1 MNMSISVTAL
11 KEELDTV
18 IHLRS
23 RFGPNHAGMS
33 ISPVKNPLTREYPSC
48 VRNVDSSGN
57 IILGKDDN
65 PLDYFVRTT
74 DRFFIKDGDE
84 FDLSNPIKAKQWE
97 AIKFSDLIFDNKGKF
112 DENGKMLVGPEEKI
126 GPQAVYYVE
135 RIIEDTRKRNSASRK
150 LNKALNYIF
159 NASRDALRIRAML
172 LGKYIKDAYDE
183 EIEEFLTEIAKKD
196 ADKIISLFESNDTK
210 YLIAFTYAKQK
221 GILRQKAGLYTY
233 NDNDII
239 GRDAD
244 SCIDFMKNP
253 KNKLITDRIL
263 REIQEISVKDKDV
276 IIEAISEDNKRIED
290 LKARNEVSSTQS
302 FLDDSK
308 SDSEILKDLEDA
320 EKTPLENKSKPTSK
334 ASK

>member
-1 MNMSISVTAL
+1 MSISVTAL

-48 VRNVDSSGN
+48 VRNIDSSGN

-183 EIEEFLTEIAKKD
+183 EVEEFLTEIAKKD

-263 REIQEISVKDKDV
+263 REIQEISVRDKDV

-290 LKARNEVSSTQS
+290 LKAKNEVSSTQS
-302 FLDDSK
+302 LDGSK
-308 SDSEILKDLEDA
+308 SDSEILKDLENA

>member
-1 MNMSISVTAL
+1 MSISVTAL

-135 RIIEDTRKRNSASRK
+135 RIIEDTKKRNTVSRK
-150 LNKALNYIF
+150 LNKALNYIY

-320 EKTPLENKSKPTSK
+320 EKTSLENKSKPTSK

>member
-1 MNMSISVTAL
+1 MSISVTAL

-57 IILGKDDN
+57 IILGKNDN

-84 FDLSNPIKAKQWE
+84 FDLSNSIKAKQWE

-135 RIIEDTRKRNSASRK
+135 RIIEDTKKRNTASRK

-276 IIEAISEDNKRIED
+276 IIEAISDDNKRIED
-290 LKARNEVSSTQS
+290 LKAQNEVSTTQG

-308 SDSEILKDLEDA
+308 SDSEILKDLENA
-320 EKTPLENKSKPTSK
+320 EKLPLENKSKPTNKSSK
-334 ASK
+334 

>member
-1 MNMSISVTAL
+1 MSISVTAL

-97 AIKFSDLIFDNKGKF
+97 AIKFSDLIFDNRGKF
-112 DENGKMLVGPEEKI
+112 DESGKMLIGPEEKI

-135 RIIEDTRKRNSASRK
+135 RIIEDTKKRNTVSRK
-150 LNKALNYIF
+150 LNKALNYIY

-320 EKTPLENKSKPTSK
+320 EKTSLENKSKPTSK

>member
-135 RIIEDTRKRNSASRK
+135 RIIEDTRKRNTASRK

-290 LKARNEVSSTQS
+290 LKAKNEVSSTQS
-302 FLDDSK
+302 FLDGSK

-320 EKTPLENKSKPTSK
+320 EKTPLENKSKPTSE

>member
-1 MNMSISVTAL
+1 MSISVTAL

-183 EIEEFLTEIAKKD
+183 EVEEFLTEIAKKD

-263 REIQEISVKDKDV
+263 REIQEISVRDKDV

-290 LKARNEVSSTQS
+290 LKAKNEVSSTQS
-302 FLDDSK
+302 LDGSK
-308 SDSEILKDLEDA
+308 SDSEILKDLENA
-320 EKTPLENKSKPTSK
+320 EKTPLENKSKPTSE

>member
-1 MNMSISVTAL
+1 MSISVTAL

-97 AIKFSDLIFDNKGKF
+97 AIKFSDLIFDNRGKF
-112 DENGKMLVGPEEKI
+112 DESGKMLVGPEEKI

-135 RIIEDTRKRNSASRK
+135 RIIEDTKKRNTVSRK
-150 LNKALNYIF
+150 LNKALNYIY

>member
-1 MNMSISVTAL
+1 MSISVTAL

-221 GILRQKAGLYTY
+221 GILRQKAGLYL
-233 NDNDII
+233 
-239 GRDAD
+239 
-244 SCIDFMKNP
+244 S
-253 KNKLITDRIL
+253 LIHI
-263 REIQEISVKDKDV
+263 
-276 IIEAISEDNKRIED
+276 
-290 LKARNEVSSTQS
+290 
-302 FLDDSK
+302 
-308 SDSEILKDLEDA
+308 
-320 EKTPLENKSKPTSK
+320 
-334 ASK
+334 

>member
-1 MNMSISVTAL
+1 MSISVTAL

-263 REIQEISVKDKDV
+263 REIQEISVRDKDV

-290 LKARNEVSSTQS
+290 LKAKNEVSSTQS
-302 FLDDSK
+302 FLDGSK
-308 SDSEILKDLEDA
+308 SDSEILKDLENA
-320 EKTPLENKSKPTSK
+320 EKTPLENKSKPTSN

>member
-1 MNMSISVTAL
+1 MSISVTAL

-135 RIIEDTRKRNSASRK
+135 RIIEDTRKRNSDSRK

-196 ADKIISLFESNDTK
+196 ANKIISLFESNDTK

-239 GRDAD
+239 GRNAD

-276 IIEAISEDNKRIED
+276 IIEAISDDNKRIED
-290 LKARNEVSSTQS
+290 LKAQNEVSTTQG

-308 SDSEILKDLEDA
+308 SDSEILKDLENA
-320 EKTPLENKSKPTSK
+320 EKLPLENKSKPTSK
-334 ASK
+334 SSK

>member
-1 MNMSISVTAL
+1 MSISVTAL

-135 RIIEDTRKRNSASRK
+135 RIIEDTKKRNTASRK

-290 LKARNEVSSTQS
+290 LKAKNEVSSTQS
-302 FLDDSK
+302 FLDGSK

-320 EKTPLENKSKPTSK
+320 EKTPLENKSKPTSE

>member
-1 MNMSISVTAL
+1 MSISVTAL

-183 EIEEFLTEIAKKD
+183 EVEEFLTEIAKKD

-263 REIQEISVKDKDV
+263 REIQEISVRDKDV

-290 LKARNEVSSTQS
+290 LKAKNEVSSTQS
-302 FLDDSK
+302 LDGSK
-308 SDSEILKDLEDA
+308 SDSEILKDLENA

-334 ASK
+334 

>member
-1 MNMSISVTAL
+1 MSISVTAL

-84 FDLSNPIKAKQWE
+84 FDLSNPVKSKQWE

-263 REIQEISVKDKDV
+263 REIQEISVRDKDV

-290 LKARNEVSSTQS
+290 LKAKNEVSSTQS
-302 FLDDSK
+302 LDGSK
-308 SDSEILKDLEDA
+308 SDSEILKDLENA

-334 ASK
+334 DSK

>member
-1 MNMSISVTAL
+1 MSISVTAL

-263 REIQEISVKDKDV
+263 REIQEISVRDKDV
-276 IIEAISEDNKRIED
+276 IIEVISEDNKRIED
-290 LKARNEVSSTQS
+290 LKAKNEVSSTQS
-302 FLDDSK
+302 FLDGSK
-308 SDSEILKDLEDA
+308 SDSEILKDLEDG
-320 EKTPLENKSKPTSK
+320 EKTPLENKSKPTSN

>member
-1 MNMSISVTAL
+1 MSISVTAL

-97 AIKFSDLIFDNKGKF
+97 AIKFSDLIFDNRGKF
-112 DENGKMLVGPEEKI
+112 DESGKMLIGPEEKI

-135 RIIEDTRKRNSASRK
+135 RIIEDTKKRNTVSRK
-150 LNKALNYIF
+150 LNKALNYIY

-334 ASK
+334 DSK

>member
-1 MNMSISVTAL
+1 MSISVTAL

-97 AIKFSDLIFDNKGKF
+97 AIKFSDLIFDNRGKF
-112 DENGKMLVGPEEKI
+112 DESGKMLVGPEEKI

-135 RIIEDTRKRNSASRK
+135 RIIEDTKKRNTVSRK
-150 LNKALNYIF
+150 LNKALNYIY

-320 EKTPLENKSKPTSK
+320 EKTSLENKSKPTSK

>member
-1 MNMSISVTAL
+1 MSISVTAL

-263 REIQEISVKDKDV
+263 REIQEISVRDKDV

-290 LKARNEVSSTQS
+290 LKAKNEVSSTQS
-302 FLDDSK
+302 FLDGSK
-308 SDSEILKDLEDA
+308 SDSEILKDLENA

-334 ASK
+334 TSK

>member
-1 MNMSISVTAL
+1 MSISVTAL

-263 REIQEISVKDKDV
+263 REIQEISVRDKDV
-276 IIEAISEDNKRIED
+276 IIEAISDDNKRIED
-290 LKARNEVSSTQS
+290 LKAQNEVSTTQG

-308 SDSEILKDLEDA
+308 SDSEILKDLENA
-320 EKTPLENKSKPTSK
+320 GNLPLENKSKPTSK
-334 ASK
+334 TSK

>member
-1 MNMSISVTAL
+1 MSISVTAL

-263 REIQEISVKDKDV
+263 REIQEISVRDKDV
-276 IIEAISEDNKRIED
+276 IIEAISDDNKRIED
-290 LKARNEVSSTQS
+290 LKAQNEVSTTQG

-308 SDSEILKDLEDA
+308 SDSEILKDLENA
-320 EKTPLENKSKPTSK
+320 EKLPLENKSKPTSK
-334 ASK
+334 SSK

>member
-1 MNMSISVTAL
+1 MSISVTAL

-263 REIQEISVKDKDV
+263 REIQEISVRDKDV

-290 LKARNEVSSTQS
+290 LKAKNEVSSTQS
-302 FLDDSK
+302 LDGSK
-308 SDSEILKDLEDA
+308 SDSEILKDLENA

-334 ASK
+334 

>member
-1 MNMSISVTAL
+1 MSISVTAL

-112 DENGKMLVGPEEKI
+112 DENGKMLVRPEEKI

-183 EIEEFLTEIAKKD
+183 EVEEFLTEIAKKD

-263 REIQEISVKDKDV
+263 REIQEISVRDKDV

-290 LKARNEVSSTQS
+290 LKAKNEVSSTQS
-302 FLDDSK
+302 FLDGSK
-308 SDSEILKDLEDA
+308 SDSEILKDLEDG
-320 EKTPLENKSKPTSK
+320 EKTPLENKSKPTSN

>member
-1 MNMSISVTAL
+1 
-11 KEELDTV
+11 
-18 IHLRS
+18 
-23 RFGPNHAGMS
+23 MS

-276 IIEAISEDNKRIED
+276 IIEAISDDNKRIED
-290 LKARNEVSSTQS
+290 LKAQNEVSTTQG

-308 SDSEILKDLEDA
+308 SDSEILKDLENA
-320 EKTPLENKSKPTSK
+320 EKLLLENKSKPTSK
-334 ASK
+334 TSK

>member
-1 MNMSISVTAL
+1 MSISVTAL

-97 AIKFSDLIFDNKGKF
+97 AIKFSDLIFDNRGKF
-112 DENGKMLVGPEEKI
+112 DESGKMLIGPEEKI

-135 RIIEDTRKRNSASRK
+135 RIIEDTKKRNTASRK
-150 LNKALNYIF
+150 LNKALNYIY

-290 LKARNEVSSTQS
+290 LKAKNEVSSTQS

>member
-1 MNMSISVTAL
+1 MSISVTAL

-135 RIIEDTRKRNSASRK
+135 RIIEDTKKRNTASRK

-263 REIQEISVKDKDV
+263 REIQEISVRDKDV

-290 LKARNEVSSTQS
+290 LKAKNEVSSTQS
-302 FLDDSK
+302 LDGSK
-308 SDSEILKDLEDA
+308 SDSEILKDLENA

-334 ASK
+334 DSK

>member
-1 MNMSISVTAL
+1 MSISVTAL

-183 EIEEFLTEIAKKD
+183 EVEEFLTEIAKKD

-263 REIQEISVKDKDV
+263 REIQEISVRDKDV

-290 LKARNEVSSTQS
+290 LKAKNEVSSTQS
-302 FLDDSK
+302 LDGSK
-308 SDSEILKDLEDA
+308 SDSEILKDLENA

>member
-1 MNMSISVTAL
+1 MSISVTAL

-263 REIQEISVKDKDV
+263 REIQEISVRDKDV

-290 LKARNEVSSTQS
+290 LKAKNEVSSTQS
-302 FLDDSK
+302 LDGSK
-308 SDSEILKDLEDA
+308 SDSEILKDLENA

-334 ASK
+334 S

>member
-1 MNMSISVTAL
+1 MSISVTAL

-253 KNKLITDRIL
+253 KNKFITDRIL

-290 LKARNEVSSTQS
+290 LKAKNEVSSTQS
-302 FLDDSK
+302 LDGSK
-308 SDSEILKDLEDA
+308 SDSEILKDLENA

-334 ASK
+334 S

>member
-1 MNMSISVTAL
+1 MSISVTAL

-183 EIEEFLTEIAKKD
+183 EVEEFLTEIAKKD

-263 REIQEISVKDKDV
+263 REIQEISVRDKDV

-290 LKARNEVSSTQS
+290 LKAQNEVSTTQG

-308 SDSEILKDLEDA
+308 SDSEILKDLENA

-334 ASK
+334 TSK

>member
-1 MNMSISVTAL
+1 MSISTTAL

-183 EIEEFLTEIAKKD
+183 EVEEFLTEIAKKD

-276 IIEAISEDNKRIED
+276 IIEAISDDNKRIED
-290 LKARNEVSSTQS
+290 LKAQNEVSTTQG

-308 SDSEILKDLEDA
+308 SDSEILKDLENA
-320 EKTPLENKSKPTSK
+320 EKLPLENKSKPTSK
-334 ASK
+334 SSK

>member
-1 MNMSISVTAL
+1 MSISVTAL

-135 RIIEDTRKRNSASRK
+135 RIIEDTRKRNTASRK

-290 LKARNEVSSTQS
+290 LKAKNEVSSTQS
-302 FLDDSK
+302 FLDGSK

-320 EKTPLENKSKPTSK
+320 EKTPLENKSKPTSE

>member
-1 MNMSISVTAL
+1 MSISVTAL

-48 VRNVDSSGN
+48 VRNIDSSGN

-97 AIKFSDLIFDNKGKF
+97 AIKFSDLIFDNRGKF
-112 DENGKMLVGPEEKI
+112 DESGKMLIGPEEKI

-135 RIIEDTRKRNSASRK
+135 RIIEDTKKRNTVSRK
-150 LNKALNYIF
+150 LNKALNYIY

>member
-1 MNMSISVTAL
+1 MSISVTAL

-135 RIIEDTRKRNSASRK
+135 RIIEDTKKRNTASRK

-290 LKARNEVSSTQS
+290 LKAKNEVSSTQS
-302 FLDDSK
+302 FLDGSK
-308 SDSEILKDLEDA
+308 SDSEILKDLENA
-320 EKTPLENKSKPTSK
+320 EKTPLENKSKPTSN

>member
-1 MNMSISVTAL
+1 MSISVTAL

-135 RIIEDTRKRNSASRK
+135 RIIEDTKKRNTASRK

-290 LKARNEVSSTQS
+290 LKAKNEVSSTQS
-302 FLDDSK
+302 FLDGSK
-308 SDSEILKDLEDA
+308 SDSEILKDLEDG
-320 EKTPLENKSKPTSK
+320 EKTPLENKSKPTSN

>member
-1 MNMSISVTAL
+1 MSISVTAL

-97 AIKFSDLIFDNKGKF
+97 AIKFSDLIFDNRGKF
-112 DENGKMLVGPEEKI
+112 DESGKMLIGPEEKI

-135 RIIEDTRKRNSASRK
+135 RIIEDTKKRNTASRK
-150 LNKALNYIF
+150 LNKALNYIY

-276 IIEAISEDNKRIED
+276 IIEAVSEDNKRIED

-320 EKTPLENKSKPTSK
+320 EKTPLENKSKPTSN

>member
-1 MNMSISVTAL
+1 MSISVTAL

-172 LGKYIKDAYDE
+172 LGKYIKHAYDE

-263 REIQEISVKDKDV
+263 REIQEISVRDKDV

-290 LKARNEVSSTQS
+290 LKAKNEVSSTQS
-302 FLDDSK
+302 FLDGSK
-308 SDSEILKDLEDA
+308 SDSEILKDLEDG
-320 EKTPLENKSKPTSK
+320 EKTPLENKSKPTSN

>member
-1 MNMSISVTAL
+1 MSISVTAL

-97 AIKFSDLIFDNKGKF
+97 AIKFSDLIFDNRGKF
-112 DENGKMLVGPEEKI
+112 DESGKMLIGPEEKI

-135 RIIEDTRKRNSASRK
+135 RIIEDTRKRNSVSRK

>member
-1 MNMSISVTAL
+1 MSISVTAL

-135 RIIEDTRKRNSASRK
+135 RIIEDTKKRNTASRK

-290 LKARNEVSSTQS
+290 LKAKNEVSSTQS
-302 FLDDSK
+302 FLDGSK

-320 EKTPLENKSKPTSK
+320 EKTPLENKSNPTSK

>member
-263 REIQEISVKDKDV
+263 REIQEISVRDKDV

-290 LKARNEVSSTQS
+290 LKAKNEVSSTQS
-302 FLDDSK
+302 LDGSK
-308 SDSEILKDLEDA
+308 SDSEILKDLENA

-334 ASK
+334 

>member
-1 MNMSISVTAL
+1 MSISVTAL

-97 AIKFSDLIFDNKGKF
+97 AIKFSDLIFDNRGKF
-112 DENGKMLVGPEEKI
+112 DESGKMLIGPEEKI

-135 RIIEDTRKRNSASRK
+135 RIIEDTKKRNTASRK
-150 LNKALNYIF
+150 LNKALNYIY

-320 EKTPLENKSKPTSK
+320 EKTSLENKSKPTSK

>member
-1 MNMSISVTAL
+1 MSISVTAL

-183 EIEEFLTEIAKKD
+183 EIEEFLTEFAKKD
-196 ADKIISLFESNDTK
+196 AEKIISLFESNDTK

-276 IIEAISEDNKRIED
+276 IIEAISDDNKRIED
-290 LKARNEVSSTQS
+290 LKAQNEVSTTQG

-308 SDSEILKDLEDA
+308 SDSEILKDLENA
-320 EKTPLENKSKPTSK
+320 EKLPLENKSKPTSK
-334 ASK
+334 SSK